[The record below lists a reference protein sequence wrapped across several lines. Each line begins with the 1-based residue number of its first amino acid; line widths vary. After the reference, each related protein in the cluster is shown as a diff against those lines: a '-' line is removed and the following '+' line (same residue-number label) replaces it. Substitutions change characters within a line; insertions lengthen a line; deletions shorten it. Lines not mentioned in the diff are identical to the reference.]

1 MGITGHMWD
10 WWGHWWDI
18 DGTGGDIGGNYRTYA
33 EIVGVWGS

>member
-18 DGTGGDIGGNYRTYA
+18 DGTGGDIDGTYMGL
-33 EIVGVWGS
+33 VGI